1 MQEALSQTAVLL
13 RRHPILWLPQF
24 CAALLVLVVNRLY
37 NLAAG
42 AIWHLL
48 WHPSSTHTSDTL
60 FDLMTVPEVPA
71 KGVLMT
77 RAALQTPLLLLSNFL
92 EITLYTIAFALVIIF
107 VQRFMQGLP
116 ADPRSAFSS
125 AKQKSRDI
133 VYVAL
138 ITVGLFILKLLLVV
152 PIMSWITAQPGLS
165 KMPIWYFEALD
176 WVTNTA
182 LLLAV
187 IYFVVP
193 TTLNMARSE
202 EPFPPS
208 SQTVRS
214 ARFFAVA
221 IAIFWILLQY
231 GWQRVDHAMFLS
243 YDNHRVLWLWV
254 LQFTP
259 TLTTVVAL
267 TFISAA
273 FAVLATNEAH
283 GSLSLEKDS

>member
-1 MQEALSQTAVLL
+1 MQEALSRTVVLL
-13 RRHPILWLPQF
+13 RQHPILWLPQL
-24 CAALLVLVVNRLY
+24 CATLLGLVVYRLY

-42 AIWHLL
+42 AIWHML

-60 FDLMTVPEVPA
+60 LGLMTVPEVPT
-71 KGVLMT
+71 KGVLIT
-77 RAALQTPLLLLSNFL
+77 RAVLQTPLLLLSDFL
-92 EITLYTIAFALVIIF
+92 GITLYTIAFALVIIF

-116 ADPRSAFSS
+116 ADPRSALLS

-152 PIMSWITAQPGLS
+152 PIMSWITVQPGLS
-165 KMPIWYFEALD
+165 KMPFWYFEALD
-176 WVTNTA
+176 WVTNIA

-187 IYFVVP
+187 IYLIVP
-193 TTLNMARSE
+193 TMLNMAHSE

-208 SQTVRS
+208 TQTVRS
-214 ARFFAVA
+214 ARFLAVA
-221 IAIFWILLQY
+221 IAISWILLQF

-243 YDNHRVLWLWV
+243 FDEHRVFWLWV
-254 LQFTP
+254 LQFAP
-259 TLTTVVAL
+259 TLTTVVTL

-273 FAVLATNEAH
+273 LA
-283 GSLSLEKDS
+283 GSRYE